1 MDSACYS
8 CSRRLFINGFGA
20 FAAVGLAGCATAHRR
35 ERPVVRFGI
44 VTDCHYAKI
53 PYAKRKYPVGDAAY
67 SESAAKLAEFV
78 AVMNR
83 EKPDFAI
90 ELGDFKDMGPD
101 KESTIG
107 YLEEIERVFAGFDG
121 PRYHVAGN
129 HDFDCLTREEFFS
142 RVPNAGQVSRTGYY
156 SFFRNGVKFV
166 VLNACFD
173 SAMKPYDC
181 SNPWND
187 ANVPQEELEWLES
200 ELQAAPGRAV
210 VFCHQCLT
218 SAFEPQHVV
227 KNAAQVRAILE
238 KSGKVKAVFT
248 GHQHSGLIDIAGGI
262 TYYSLRALVLNSGV
276 EENAYALAEMYSS
289 GEIRV
294 TGYRKA
300 PTAILYKDPAAALAA
315 RSDAAESCKSVVRT
329 RECAG
334 LGLLG

>member
-1 MDSACYS
+1 MTAVVKIVTLTKEEENMKRAGYS
-8 CSRRLFINGFGA
+8 CSRRLFIEGFGT
-20 FAAVGLAGCATAHRR
+20 FAAVGLAGCAAAQRR

-90 ELGDFKDMGPD
+90 ELGDFKDLGPD

-142 RVPNAGQVSRTGYY
+142 RIPNAGQVSRTGYY

-173 SAMKPYDC
+173 SALKPYDC

-187 ANVPQEELEWLES
+187 ANVPPEELKWLEN
-200 ELQAAPGRAV
+200 ELQAAPERVV

-262 TYYSLRALVLNSGV
+262 TYYSLRALVLNSGE
-276 EENAYALAEMYSS
+276 EENAYALAEMDSS

-300 PTAILYKDPAAALAA
+300 PTAILANAQEQGRRA
-315 RSDAAESCKSVVRT
+315 
-329 RECAG
+329 
-334 LGLLG
+334 

>member
-1 MDSACYS
+1 ME
-8 CSRRLFINGFGA
+8 SRRNFLLKGLGA
-20 FAAVGLAGCATAHRR
+20 MAAYPLAGCAAVQNR
-35 ERPVVRFGI
+35 ERPVVRFGL

-53 PYAKRKYPVGDAAY
+53 PYAKRQYPVGDAAY

-83 EKPDFAI
+83 ERPDFAI

-101 KESTIG
+101 KASTVG
-107 YLEEIERVFAGFDG
+107 YLDEIERVFAGFDG

-129 HDFDCLTREEFFS
+129 HDFDCLTREDFFS
-142 RVPNAGQVSRTGYY
+142 RIPNAGQVSQTGYY
-156 SFFRNGVKFV
+156 SFACGGVKFV

-173 SAMKPYDC
+173 STLKPYDC
-181 SNPWND
+181 SNLWDD
-187 ANVPQEELEWLES
+187 ANVPPEELKWLEC
-200 ELQAAPGRAV
+200 ELQAAPGNVV

-218 SAFEPQHVV
+218 SAFEPRHVV

-248 GHQHSGLIDIAGGI
+248 GHQHSGAIDIVGGI
-262 TYYSLRALVLNSGV
+262 TYYSLRALVLNSGE
-276 EENAYALAEMYSS
+276 EENSYALAEMYRS

-300 PTAILYKDPAAALAA
+300 PTAVIATVKTIATDPA
-315 RSDAAESCKSVVRT
+315 
-329 RECAG
+329 
-334 LGLLG
+334 